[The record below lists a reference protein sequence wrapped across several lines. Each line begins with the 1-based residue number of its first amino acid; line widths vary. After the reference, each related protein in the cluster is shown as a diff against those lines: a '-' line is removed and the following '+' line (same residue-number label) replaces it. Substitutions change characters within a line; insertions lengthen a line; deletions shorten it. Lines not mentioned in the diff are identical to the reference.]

1 MRLSANDPNSY
12 STPESLIIR
21 HIDIDWEVDFTNK
34 KLKGNAL
41 LKFDIISNEIDS
53 IVSEL

>member
-21 HIDIDWEVDFTNK
+21 HIDIDWEVDFANNL
-34 KLKGNAL
+34 LKGNAL
-41 LKFDIISNEIDS
+41 LKFEIIANEVNS
-53 IVSEL
+53 IVS